1 MRLFFVLCGLLFSAT
16 AFAQQDRLS
25 DALRLQ
31 NTGDTKGAVRIID
44 SLYQSAPANSEYYT
58 AYFRLLLQ
66 TKEFK
71 GAEKLAEAR
80 RNREPGSPLPFV
92 DMGVVMQQSGKEKKA
107 EEIWNEALRF
117 VNGDDL
123 LTNNLATAFS
133 ATGEDAWAL
142 KVYEKASDI
151 VQNKVI
157 YAPAM
162 ARLYAK
168 TGNTEAAI
176 DATLNSS
183 PMQLRPAEDIK
194 AALLEIL
201 GDDVRKTQIA
211 TKTVIKRVQA
221 DPGNI
226 LYADILLWLYTRRD
240 DWEGALLQVRALD
253 ERGQEGGRRLLEFA
267 RTARAEGQYDIAY
280 EALGMATE
288 AGTPA
293 MQNYAAAERL
303 HTGMQRLQA
312 QPVPD
317 KTFADTLAGEFDR
330 YFAQH
335 PQDAQPGTTQ
345 ARAALEARFR
355 RNVPKA
361 VSILEE
367 ALTANRLPRPEA
379 GAARL
384 DLGDYQL
391 LEGKVWDAT
400 LTYSQVDK
408 AFREDALGEEARF
421 RNAKL
426 AWYRGD
432 FDWAQG
438 QLSVLK
444 ASTSELIANDAL
456 ALSVLITENTPPD
469 SNYTPLRRFAAAD
482 LLLFQNRLEAA
493 STLLDSVAK
502 GFPESELQ
510 DDILFK
516 RSAILV
522 RQQRYDEAIALL
534 ENIVKDYGADVL
546 ADDALYQQGLIYEV
560 YLKKPQQAREAF
572 ERLLI
577 DYPGSTLA
585 AEARKH
591 LLTLAAPSG
600 T

>member
-1 MRLFFVLCGLLFSAT
+1 MRLLFAVLALFVSQNLL
-16 AFAQQDRLS
+16 AQQDRLS

-31 NTGDTKGAVRIID
+31 NTGDLKGASVLLD

-58 AYFRLLLQ
+58 AYFRNLLQ
-66 TKEFK
+66 TKDYK
-71 GAEKLAEAR
+71 KAEKIAEAR
-80 RNREPGSPLPFV
+80 RDREKGSPLPFV

-107 EEIWNEALRF
+107 EEIWAEALRF

-123 LTNNLATAFS
+123 LTNNLATTFS
-133 ATGEDAWAL
+133 AAGQDAWAL
-142 KVYEKASDI
+142 KVYEKAAEI
-151 VQNKVI
+151 IQNKVI

-176 DATLNSS
+176 NSTLDAS
-183 PMQLRPAEDIK
+183 PMQMRPAEDIK
-194 AALLEIL
+194 ASLLEIL
-201 GDDVRKTQIA
+201 GTDASKTGIA
-211 TKTVIKRVQA
+211 TKAVIKRVQA
-221 DPGNI
+221 DPGNL

-267 RTARAEGQYDIAY
+267 RTARAEGQYDVAY

-288 AGTPA
+288 TANPA

-303 HTGMQRLQA
+303 RTGMEKLSS
-312 QPVPD
+312 QPVPE
-317 KTFADTLAGEFDR
+317 KAFADTLAGEFDR

-335 PQDAQPGTTQ
+335 PQDAQPGTVRD
-345 ARAALEARFR
+345 RATLEARYR
-355 RNVPKA
+355 GNVPKA
-361 VSILEE
+361 ISTLEK
-367 ALTANRLPRPEA
+367 ALTSGSLPRQEA

-469 SNYTPLRRFAAAD
+469 SNYEPLRRFAAAD
-482 LLLFQNRLEAA
+482 LLLFQNDLQAA
-493 STLLDSVAK
+493 GTLLDSVATA
-502 GFPESELQ
+502 FPKSDLQ
-510 DDILFK
+510 DDILLK

-522 RQQRYDEAIALL
+522 RQQRYEEALAQL
-534 ENIVKDYGADVL
+534 EKIVKDYGTDVL

-560 YLKKPQQAREAF
+560 YLKQPYKAKEAF
-572 ERLLI
+572 ERLLV

-585 AEARKH
+585 AEARKRVSA
-591 LLTLAAPSG
+591 L
-600 T
+600 

>member
-1 MRLFFVLCGLLFSAT
+1 MRLFLLLCGLLISGNIL
-16 AFAQQDRLS
+16 AQQDRLS

-31 NTGDTKGAVRIID
+31 NTGDTKGALRIAD

-66 TKEFK
+66 TKDYK
-71 GAEKLAEAR
+71 TAEKIAEAR
-80 RNREPGSPLPFV
+80 RNREKGSPLPFV
-92 DMGVVMQQSGKEKKA
+92 DMGLVMQQSGKEKRA
-107 EEIWNEALRF
+107 EEIWKEALDF

-133 ATGEDAWAL
+133 AAGQDIWAL

-151 VQNKVI
+151 VQNKVM

-176 DATLNSS
+176 DATLNAS
-183 PMQLRPAEDIK
+183 PILMRPAEDIK
-194 AALLEIL
+194 ASLLEIL
-201 GDDVRKTQIA
+201 DTDPRKTQIA

-221 DPGNI
+221 DPGNL

-240 DWEGALLQVRALD
+240 DWEGALIQVRALD

-303 HTGMQRLQA
+303 RTGMQKLAA

-317 KTFADTLAGEFDR
+317 KIFADTLAQEFDR

-335 PQDAQPGTTQ
+335 PQDAQPGTVRD
-345 ARAALEARFR
+345 RAALEARYR
-355 RNVPKA
+355 GNVSKA
-361 VSILEE
+361 VSILEN
-367 ALTANRLPRPEA
+367 ALTANSLPRPEA

-469 SNYTPLRRFAAAD
+469 SNYVPLRRFAAAD
-482 LLLFQNRLEAA
+482 LLLFQNKLAAA
-493 STLLDSVAK
+493 SALLDSVANA
-502 GFPESELQ
+502 FPKSDLQ
-510 DDILFK
+510 DDILLK
-516 RSAILV
+516 RSALLV
-522 RQQRYDEAIALL
+522 RQQHYEEALTQL
-534 ENIVKDYGADVL
+534 EKIVKDYGTDVL
-546 ADDALYQQGLIYEV
+546 ADDALYQQGIIYET
-560 YLKKPQQAREAF
+560 YLKQPQKAREAF

-585 AEARKH
+585 AEARKRVSA
-591 LLTLAAPSG
+591 L
-600 T
+600 

>member
-31 NTGDTKGAVRIID
+31 NTGDPKGAVRIID

-66 TKEFK
+66 TKDFK

-80 RNREPGSPLPFV
+80 RSREPGSPLPFV

-133 ATGEDAWAL
+133 AAGQDAWAL

-303 HTGMQRLQA
+303 HTGMQRLQG
-312 QPVPD
+312 QPIPD
-317 KTFADTLAGEFDR
+317 RAFADTLAGEFDR
-330 YFAQH
+330 YFVQH

-355 RNVPKA
+355 GNVSKA
-361 VSILEE
+361 VSILQES
-367 ALTANRLPRPEA
+367 LTANRLPRLEA

-469 SNYTPLRRFAAAD
+469 SNYVPLRRFAAAD

-534 ENIVKDYGADVL
+534 EKIVKDYGADVL
-546 ADDALYQQGLIYEV
+546 SDDALYQQGIIYEV
-560 YLKKPQQAREAF
+560 YLKKPQQARAAF

-585 AEARKH
+585 AEARKR

>member
-1 MRLFFVLCGLLFSAT
+1 MRLLFAVLALFVSQNL
-16 AFAQQDRLS
+16 FAQQDRLS

-31 NTGDTKGAVRIID
+31 NTGDLKGASVLLD

-58 AYFRLLLQ
+58 AYFRNLLQ
-66 TKEFK
+66 TKDYK
-71 GAEKLAEAR
+71 KAEKIAEAR
-80 RNREPGSPLPFV
+80 RDREKGSPLPFV

-107 EEIWNEALRF
+107 EEIWEEALRF

-133 ATGEDAWAL
+133 AAGQDAWAL
-142 KVYEKASDI
+142 KVYEKAAEI
-151 VQNKVI
+151 IQNKVI

-176 DATLNSS
+176 NSTLDAS
-183 PMQLRPAEDIK
+183 PMQMRPAEDIK
-194 AALLEIL
+194 ASLLEIL
-201 GDDVRKTQIA
+201 GTDASKTGIA
-211 TKTVIKRVQA
+211 TKAVIKRVQA
-221 DPGNI
+221 DPGNL

-267 RTARAEGQYDIAY
+267 RTARAEGQYDVAY

-288 AGTPA
+288 TANPA

-303 HTGMQRLQA
+303 RTGMEKLSS
-312 QPVPD
+312 QPVPE
-317 KTFADTLAGEFDR
+317 KAFADTLAGEFDR

-335 PQDAQPGTTQ
+335 PQDVQPGTVRD
-345 ARAALEARFR
+345 RATLEARYR
-355 RNVPKA
+355 GNVPKA
-361 VSILEE
+361 ISTLEK
-367 ALTANRLPRPEA
+367 ALTTGSLPRQEA

-469 SNYTPLRRFAAAD
+469 SNYEPLRRFAAAD
-482 LLLFQNRLEAA
+482 LLLFQNQLQAA
-493 STLLDSVAK
+493 GTLLDSVATA
-502 GFPESELQ
+502 FPKSDLQ
-510 DDILFK
+510 DDILLK

-522 RQQRYDEAIALL
+522 RQQRYEEALAQL
-534 ENIVKDYGADVL
+534 EKIVKDYGTDVL

-560 YLKKPQQAREAF
+560 YLKQPYKAKEAF
-572 ERLLI
+572 ERLLV

-585 AEARKH
+585 AEARKRVSA
-591 LLTLAAPSG
+591 L
-600 T
+600 

>member
-1 MRLFFVLCGLLFSAT
+1 MRLLLLLCGLLISGNVL
-16 AFAQQDRLS
+16 AQQDRLS

-31 NTGDTKGAVRIID
+31 NTGDTKGAIRIVD
-44 SLYQSAPANSEYYT
+44 SLYQSAPANSEFYT

-66 TKEFK
+66 TKDYK
-71 GAEKLAEAR
+71 TAEKIAEAR
-80 RNREPGSPLPFV
+80 RDREKGSPLPFV
-92 DMGVVMQQSGKEKKA
+92 DMGFVMQQSGKEKKA

-133 ATGEDAWAL
+133 AAGQDVWAL

-151 VQNKVI
+151 VQNKVM

-168 TGNTEAAI
+168 TGNIEAAI
-176 DATLNSS
+176 DATLNAS
-183 PMQLRPAEDIK
+183 PMLMRPAEDIK
-194 AALLEIL
+194 ASLLEIL
-201 GDDVRKTQIA
+201 GTDAPKTQIA
-211 TKTVIKRVQA
+211 TKAVVKRVQA
-221 DPGNI
+221 DPGNL
-226 LYADILLWLYTRRD
+226 LYADVLLWLYTRRD
-240 DWEGALLQVRALD
+240 DWEGALIQVRALD
-253 ERGQEGGRRLLEFA
+253 ERGKEGGRRLLEFA

-303 HTGMQRLQA
+303 RTGMQKLAA

-317 KTFADTLAGEFDR
+317 KVFADTLAREFDR

-335 PQDAQPGTTQ
+335 PQDAQPGTVQ
-345 ARAALEARFR
+345 ARAALEARYR
-355 RNVPKA
+355 SSVPKA
-361 VSILEE
+361 VSILEN
-367 ALTANRLPRPEA
+367 ALASNSLPRPEA

-469 SNYTPLRRFAAAD
+469 SNYVPLRRFAAAN
-482 LLLFQNRLEAA
+482 LLLFQNQLEAA
-493 STLLDSVAK
+493 SALLDSVAK
-502 GFPESELQ
+502 AFPESELQ

-522 RQQRYDEAIALL
+522 RQQRYEEALAQL
-534 ENIVKDYGADVL
+534 EKIVKDYGTDVL
-546 ADDALYQQGLIYEV
+546 ADDALYQQGLIYET
-560 YLKKPQQAREAF
+560 YLKQPQKAREAF

-585 AEARKH
+585 AEARKRVSA
-591 LLTLAAPSG
+591 L
-600 T
+600 